1 MVSLTTRYQPKRI
14 ADFAG
19 LRQAKAIMARLTA
32 EPWASAWLFVGAA
45 GTGKTTLGLAVAAE
59 LNAEL
64 HHIPAA
70 GCTLETVRS
79 VAQSCYYMPMCG
91 GSWHVVLVDEADAM
105 SPAAQK
111 AFLSYLDATAFP
123 PNTIFIFTCN
133 ETGPLEARFQ
143 SRCRTIQFDG
153 GADSQDVANFLF
165 GVWVKETGSFSG
177 APIMRD
183 LIASNGGNIRGA
195 LMGMELSILCADEP
209 AEVAA

>member
-1 MVSLTTRYQPKRI
+1 MTSLTTKYQPKRI
-14 ADFAG
+14 AEFAG
-19 LRQAKAIMARLTA
+19 LKLAKAMMAKLTA
-32 EPWASAWLFVGAA
+32 DPWASAWLFVGAA

-91 GSWHVVLVDEADAM
+91 GSWHVVLIDEGDQM
-105 SPAAQK
+105 SNSAQL
-111 AFLSYLDATAFP
+111 ALLSYLDATAFP
-123 PNTIFIFTCN
+123 PNTIFIITCN
-133 ETGPLEARFQ
+133 GTGKLEPRFL

-153 GADSQDVANFLF
+153 GADSKDVANFLF
-165 GVWVKETGSFSG
+165 GVWVKETGSFSD

-183 LIASNGGNIRGA
+183 LIANNGGNIRGA
-195 LMGMELSILCADEP
+195 LMGLEMELLIREDV
-209 AEVAA
+209 EVAA

>member
-14 ADFAG
+14 SEFAG
-19 LRQAKAIMARLTA
+19 LRTAKAIMTKLTA
-32 EPWASAWLFVGAA
+32 DPWSSAWLFVGAA
-45 GTGKTTLGLAVAAE
+45 GTGKTTLGLAVANE

-79 VAQSCYYMPMCG
+79 VAQSCYYAPMMG
-91 GSWHVVLVDEADAM
+91 GTWHVVLIDEGDQM
-105 SPAAQK
+105 TNSAQL
-111 AFLSYLDATAFP
+111 ALLSYLDATAFP
-123 PNTIFIFTCN
+123 PNTIFIITCN
-133 ETGPLEARFQ
+133 GTGKLEPRFL

-153 GADSQDVANFLF
+153 GADSKDVANFLF

-183 LIASNGGNIRGA
+183 LIAGNGGNIRGA
-195 LMGMELSILCADEP
+195 LMAMEMEILCAESV
-209 AEVAA
+209 ECAA

>member
-19 LRQAKAIMARLTA
+19 LKIAKALMGKLVSD
-32 EPWASAWLFVGAA
+32 PWASAWLFVGAA
-45 GTGKTTLGLAVAAE
+45 GTGKTTLGLAVASE

-79 VAQSCYYMPMCG
+79 VAQSCYYRPMMG
-91 GSWHVVLVDEADAM
+91 GQFHVVLIDEGDQM
-105 SPAAQK
+105 SNAAQL
-111 AFLSYLDATAFP
+111 ALLSYLDATAFP
-123 PNTIFIFTCN
+123 PDTIFIITCN
-133 ETGPLEARFQ
+133 GTGKLEPRFL

-153 GADSQDVANFLF
+153 GADSKDVANFLF
-165 GVWVKETGSFSG
+165 GVWVKETGSFSD

-183 LIASNGGNIRGA
+183 LIANNGGNVRGA
-195 LMGMELSILCADEP
+195 LMGLEMELLMREDV
-209 AEVAA
+209 EVAA